1 MFRQFVSARTHRATT
16 GLLAYVCVFICMQ
29 SINQSINDCTLQVK
43 EMECSL
49 VLFLTLQSNAAI
61 KCNSMPGIEYLTV
74 SEQLFN
80 ILNFSFSATM
90 YQNQLLK
97 CSWRL
102 RLNNVLISLV
112 IVCVCILH
120 QCLWILA
127 FIVFELELDDAFVKM
142 MKCSLILC

>member
-1 MFRQFVSARTHRATT
+1 M
-16 GLLAYVCVFICMQ
+16 YVCLYVCNQ

-61 KCNSMPGIEYLTV
+61 KYNSMPGIEYLTV

-102 RLNNVLISLV
+102 RLNNVLISLI